1 MLKKICNAEHLF
13 VLLLVVI
20 SAVLFFIPTGF
31 ERSEAGSLREK
42 GLVIG
47 VDNSQVYQKGI
58 VKVGEQ
64 SLKVKILSG
73 RFEGQEVTASNYLKG
88 QLELD
93 KMFSVGDRAFIV
105 VGFAGSQLTYVNVI
119 DHYRINIEWILFIVF
134 ILMLIAFAGWT
145 GIKSIISFI
154 FTVLM
159 IWKLLIPAFLKG
171 YNPILVSLA
180 IVTILIAV
188 TTYLVAGVNKKA
200 FVAFAGALSGIILV
214 CVTALIFG
222 KWFHIHGAIVPF
234 SETLLY
240 SGYQHLDLTQIFLSG
255 IFIASSGAI
264 MDVTMDISTA
274 VYEVVLKKPDISRK
288 EAILSGLTVGRAV
301 VGTMTTTLLLAYSGG
316 YMALLMVFMAQGT
329 PVVNIFNL
337 SYVAGEILHTVVGSF
352 GLVLVAPVTALL
364 AGLIFAGKK
373 DGFEAADI

>member
-1 MLKKICNAEHLF
+1 MLKKLFDVEHLF
-13 VLLLVVI
+13 VVFLLAI
-20 SAVLFFIPTGF
+20 SIGLFFIPTGF
-31 ERSEAGSLREK
+31 ERSDAGSLREK
-42 GLVIG
+42 GLVTG

-64 SLKVKILSG
+64 SLKVKIITG
-73 RFEGQEVTASNYLKG
+73 RFEGQEVTAPNYLKG

-105 VGFAGSQLTYVNVI
+105 VGYTGSQLTYVNVI
-119 DHYRINIEWILFIVF
+119 DHYRLNIEWILFIVF
-134 ILMLIAFAGWT
+134 ILMLVAFAGWT
-145 GIKSIISFI
+145 GVKSIISFI

-159 IWKLLIPAFLKG
+159 IWKILIPAFLKG
-171 YNPILVSLA
+171 YNPIFVSLA

-188 TTYLVAGVNKKA
+188 TTYLVAGVNQKA
-200 FVAFAGALSGIILV
+200 FVAFAGAFSGIIIT
-214 CVTALIFG
+214 CATALIFG
-222 KWFHIHGAIVPF
+222 KWFNIHGAIVPF
-234 SETLLY
+234 SESLLY
-240 SGYQHLDLTQIFLSG
+240 SGFQHLDLTQIFLSG
-255 IFIASSGAI
+255 IFIASAGAI

-274 VYEVVLKKPDISRK
+274 VYEVVEKKPDITKK

-329 PVVNIFNL
+329 PIMNIFNL

-352 GLVLVAPVTALL
+352 GLVVVAPVTALL
-364 AGLIFAGKK
+364 AGFLFTGKK
-373 DGFEAADI
+373 EGFEAADI